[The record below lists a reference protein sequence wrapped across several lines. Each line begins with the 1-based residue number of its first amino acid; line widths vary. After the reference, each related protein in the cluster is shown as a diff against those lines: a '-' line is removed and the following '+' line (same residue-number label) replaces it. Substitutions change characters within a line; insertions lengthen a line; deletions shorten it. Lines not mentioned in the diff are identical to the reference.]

1 MLKRLFSGW
10 RLFFLVGGMTF
21 IAFAMVAF
29 TFALLLDVAPFVSS
43 SPENVVMSL
52 NANLV
57 ILLIL
62 ALLVGYRIFAVFR
75 GRVKGGGGGKLHAR
89 VALLFGLVATA
100 PSIMLVIF
108 SVAFLHVGL
117 DQWFGQKVDA
127 AVNRSLF
134 IGRAYLREHRLGLV
148 RDTYA
153 MGDSLAR
160 QNVIDTGAKDDWDEA
175 LKGLTTRL
183 GLAEVVLFDE
193 SGSVRGE
200 SGRCG

>member
-75 GRVKGGGGGKLHAR
+75 GALRAVAAENCMPGSHCCLAWWQRRRV
-89 VALLFGLVATA
+89 
-100 PSIMLVIF
+100 SC
-108 SVAFLHVGL
+108 S
-117 DQWFGQKVDA
+117 
-127 AVNRSLF
+127 
-134 IGRAYLREHRLGLV
+134 
-148 RDTYA
+148 
-153 MGDSLAR
+153 
-160 QNVIDTGAKDDWDEA
+160 
-175 LKGLTTRL
+175 
-183 GLAEVVLFDE
+183 
-193 SGSVRGE
+193 
-200 SGRCG
+200 

>member
-108 SVAFLHVGL
+108 SVAFLHVGSGPMV
-117 DQWFGQKVDA
+117 W
-127 AVNRSLF
+127 
-134 IGRAYLREHRLGLV
+134 
-148 RDTYA
+148 
-153 MGDSLAR
+153 
-160 QNVIDTGAKDDWDEA
+160 AK
-175 LKGLTTRL
+175 G
-183 GLAEVVLFDE
+183 
-193 SGSVRGE
+193 
-200 SGRCG
+200 GRCGQPFPVHWTRIPKRASPWARARYLRYG